1 MQCPICGSDDIEILN
16 SKKKESK
23 KKFMEEYLLK
33 CFDCGHV
40 FKDVVSAK
48 KPKDYRLIISEQNKS
63 HKTTIELSPSD
74 ELKVGDILL
83 SDLGQVEVSSIE
95 VNDTRVKKALV
106 EDIETIWAT
115 SIEIPARIGFSVD
128 LHGEVDSYKL
138 DLERDFEIAPGDV
151 VKIEKVVK
159 KDFQVE
165 ETFLKVTFLHP
176 QELAKNRD
184 KLRDLES
191 VMQIRE
197 FDIPF
202 YRRYLMD
209 RDVIPMTKVKA
220 SGEKLDSF
228 SALDSEKHDVEI
240 IKLDKALQRVD
251 ENFNDFRIIILFVE
265 ECIKKF
271 VFCLY

>member
-1 MQCPICGSDDIEILN
+1 MECPICGSDDIEILN

-151 VKIEKVVK
+151 VKIENRIVKVHVIKTNDRKLTSGFAKAGVIKRVYSKPVK
-159 KDFQVE
+159 FNNFDY
-165 ETFLKVTFLHP
+165 
-176 QELAKNRD
+176 
-184 KLRDLES
+184 DLTNN
-191 VMQIRE
+191 I
-197 FDIPF
+197 F
-202 YRRYLMD
+202 
-209 RDVIPMTKVKA
+209 
-220 SGEKLDSF
+220 
-228 SALDSEKHDVEI
+228 
-240 IKLDKALQRVD
+240 
-251 ENFNDFRIIILFVE
+251 
-265 ECIKKF
+265 KKT
-271 VFCLY
+271 